1 MIKFMPRLFV
11 ASVIVLLTVLS
22 GCVTQNYE
30 NDSDTPVVES
40 DSSDNDMAMTRI
52 TLGLGYLNMGNTTQ
66 AKLNLEKAKRFSP
79 NLSEVYT
86 AFAHYYDVVG
96 EPTLATN
103 AYEKALSIDPEN
115 PDTLNNYGVFL
126 CRNEQYE
133 ASEKYTLKAIKIPT
147 YLMVSQS
154 YENLALCQ
162 LKADDFVKAEKYFT
176 KSIQHS
182 PNRASALLQMVRLQY
197 ALANYK
203 KAENYL
209 QRYEKATRRFKPDA
223 LALAYKVFEKQR
235 NSRIAKNYAGMLLKM
250 FPNSYQAKQYIL
262 NGLEHIEA
270 DDLAKAYKALNVD
283 NTPST
288 SVKRVVV
295 LSRKNPRKI
304 LPIKMDEKETVPQR
318 SAVENSTV
326 ESSAVESNIV
336 TNNQSKLTKELA
348 PKIHIVQSGESLFS
362 VSRKYNIHMYTLER
376 WNKIFRDNILT
387 LGQKLYIS
395 PPENMNTSTTNS
407 ATKNNVQEK
416 TQ

>member
-11 ASVIVLLTVLS
+11 TSVIVLLTVLS
-22 GCVTQNYE
+22 GCVTQSYE

-96 EPTLATN
+96 EPTLATSS
-103 AYEKALSIDPEN
+103 YEKALSINPNN

-126 CRNEQYE
+126 CRNEKYE
-133 ASEKYTLKAIKIPT
+133 ASEKYTLKAIEIPT

-197 ALANYK
+197 ALGDYK
-203 KAENYL
+203 SAQKYL
-209 QRYEKATRRFKPDA
+209 QRYEKATRRFSPEA

-235 NSRIAKNYAGMLLKM
+235 NRRIAKNYAGMLLKM

-262 NGLEHIEA
+262 NELEHIEA
-270 DDLAKAYKALNVD
+270 DDLAKTYQASNVD
-283 NTPST
+283 TLRSPPN
-288 SVKRVVV
+288 KRVVV
-295 LSRKNPRKI
+295 LSPQKSRKVNPLKTE
-304 LPIKMDEKETVPQR
+304 EKER
-318 SAVENSTV
+318 FA
-326 ESSAVESNIV
+326 ESSVIEMAKS
-336 TNNQSKLTKELA
+336 NQSKSNKVLA
-348 PKIHIVQSGESLFS
+348 PKVHIVQSGDSLFNIS
-362 VSRKYNIHMYTLER
+362 KRYNIHMYTLER
-376 WNKIFRDNILT
+376 WNNISRNNVLK
-387 LGQKLYIS
+387 LGQKLSITD
-395 PPENMNTSTTNS
+395 PEQINTSTTHRVI
-407 ATKNNVQEK
+407 KNTEQEK